1 MLKDYVL
8 SMYGNIKDNDNVN
21 QIKQNNDR
29 NNVSKEIL
37 EDFKEKIKQTL
48 INGLGSKHN
57 TIRKLIL
64 DHL

>member
-37 EDFKEKIKQTL
+37 EDFKEKIK
-48 INGLGSKHN
+48 
-57 TIRKLIL
+57 
-64 DHL
+64 